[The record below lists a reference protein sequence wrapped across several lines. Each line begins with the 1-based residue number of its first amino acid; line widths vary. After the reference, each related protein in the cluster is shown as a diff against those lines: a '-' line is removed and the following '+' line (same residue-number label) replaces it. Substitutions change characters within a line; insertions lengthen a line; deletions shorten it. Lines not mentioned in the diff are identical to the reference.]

1 MSLESLMPKI
11 EKCGKGY
18 DSCNQCPYA
27 STCDIFDK
35 NALIADCLAALKGK
49 VLVLEDVKVE
59 EIALHLL
66 KVVRFNDEVG
76 RDVVMSFEQS
86 MRFAQ
91 TILDMLKKKEEGKNE
106 S

>member
-1 MSLESLMPKI
+1 MSKSLEGLMPEVVLMENQQNYEFKQI
-11 EKCGKGY
+11 Y
-18 DSCNQCPYA
+18 DVA
-27 STCDIFDK
+27 V
-35 NALIADCLAALKGK
+35 ADCLAALKGK

-106 S
+106 NKNSNP

>member
-35 NALIADCLAALKGK
+35 NALIADCLAALEGR
-49 VLVLEDVKVE
+49 VIAIEDLPTVE
-59 EIALHLL
+59 EIAKMLYGFPDTWINLSQWEKNNYL
-66 KVVRFNDEVG
+66 SQAQSIRALIESKAEV
-76 RDVVMSFEQS
+76 
-86 MRFAQ
+86 
-91 TILDMLKKKEEGKNE
+91 K
-106 S
+106 